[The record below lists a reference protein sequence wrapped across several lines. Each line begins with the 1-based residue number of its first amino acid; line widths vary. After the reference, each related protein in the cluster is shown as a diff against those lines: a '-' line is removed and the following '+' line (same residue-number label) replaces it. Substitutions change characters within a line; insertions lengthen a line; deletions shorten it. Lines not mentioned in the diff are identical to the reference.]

1 MLIAH
6 HLLVQPVVRAS
17 TELLVRSDLVTRLCC
32 LRNVRCHDASTTVIR
47 SATEEQHVPNRIL
60 PDTESRSVAGHRA
73 HSLVSLT
80 PPFMDQKGGSPD
92 LLLHSNARRRCHTGK
107 NEFQTEWAGSRKN
120 PRQGTCHRRAGWLKR
135 QRLLSTTCCV
145 NTSVIGHTRR
155 RLFGRTH
162 ELCHSGHRV
171 LGSGGPHVNLP
182 VQPVTGV
189 SSVNRG
195 VVWVLVSPGNVCFI
209 FLFIGSDCVYLQFA
223 CSFDRSMSTLNP

>member
-1 MLIAH
+1 M
-6 HLLVQPVVRAS
+6 
-17 TELLVRSDLVTRLCC
+17 
-32 LRNVRCHDASTTVIR
+32 
-47 SATEEQHVPNRIL
+47 
-60 PDTESRSVAGHRA
+60 
-73 HSLVSLT
+73 
-80 PPFMDQKGGSPD
+80 
-92 LLLHSNARRRCHTGK
+92 LLHPNARRRCHTGK

-155 RLFGRTH
+155 LLFGRTH

-171 LGSGGPHVNLP
+171 LGSGGPHVNLT

-189 SSVNRG
+189 SSVNLE
-195 VVWVLVSPGNVCFI
+195 VVWVLVSPGNELDSMTLVSVRVFI

-223 CSFDRSMSTLNP
+223 CSVDRSMSTLNP